1 MKEKLFLFVLVFIS
15 LNIAAQKQTSMAVY
29 LDSTYRET
37 SKENHKYVRVVEDYY
52 TDKDTYMVTIL
63 YKSGAKKMI
72 GTTLSKDVLKR
83 DGTFIYYYE
92 NGTKEAII
100 TYSEDWKKGKEYKWY
115 DNGNPKFEKE
125 NFPDPKAKTSKTLL
139 LKFWNKENQLT
150 VIDGNGECDDVDEDF
165 QEKGKVKD
173 GLKEGVWQG
182 TDFKNKISYTETYNK
197 GNLVSGISTD
207 KNDVKY
213 SYSKLFEK
221 PAPVAGIDQFYKYV
235 GQNFKT
241 PEQAYRN
248 KITGKIYITFIVDET
263 GKITK
268 PIIIKDLGYG
278 TGEEAVRVIST
289 AGNWIPGKFRGI
301 KRPAMYSLPFTITG
315 K

>member
-1 MKEKLFLFVLVFIS
+1 MKKKYLFILVLIS
-15 LNIAAQKQTSMAVY
+15 LNLCAQKNPARAVY
-29 LDSTYRET
+29 LDSMYRET
-37 SKENHKYVRVVEDYY
+37 SEENHKYTRIVEDYY
-52 TDKDTYMVTIL
+52 KDKEAYKVIIF
-63 YKSGAKKMI
+63 YKSGAKKMV
-72 GTTLSKDVLKR
+72 GSTLSKDVLKR

-92 NGTKEAII
+92 NGNKEAVI
-100 TYSEDWKKGKEYKWY
+100 TYTADWKTGKEYKWY

-125 NFPDPKAKTSKTLL
+125 NTADPKTKTSKTLL

-150 VIDGNGECDDVDEDF
+150 VIDGNGECDDFDEDY
-165 QEKGKVKD
+165 QEKGKVKN
-173 GLKEGVWQG
+173 GLKEGVWEG
-182 TDFKNKISYTETYNK
+182 NDLKNKISYTETYTK

-207 KNDVKY
+207 KNDIKY

-221 PAPVAGIDQFYKYV
+221 PTPVAGIDEFYKYI

-241 PEQAYRN
+241 PEQAYLN
-248 KITGKIYITFIVDET
+248 KVTGKIYITFIVDET

-278 TGEEAVRVIST
+278 TGEEAVRVLNA

-301 KRPAMYSLPFTITG
+301 KRPAMYALPFTMTG